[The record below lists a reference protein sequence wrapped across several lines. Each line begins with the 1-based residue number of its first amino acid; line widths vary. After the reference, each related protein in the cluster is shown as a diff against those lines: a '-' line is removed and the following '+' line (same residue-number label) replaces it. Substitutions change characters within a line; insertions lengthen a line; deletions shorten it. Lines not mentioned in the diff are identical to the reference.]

1 MPHSNSFQSVFE
13 KTFDC
18 VVLGAGIIGWS
29 AARRLAGEGLQVLLV
44 EPSYSLL
51 WESSLALENSMASA
65 PDQAGP
71 DEWNARLQ
79 AVGASNGQWFNPAAA
94 EVLAARELLDG
105 QPNLQTLLTAHPVG
119 ARLSQEGLIAT
130 VTVAT
135 KGGLREIHGRSWI
148 DASETGWLVDYLA
161 PEAPQRSA
169 TSVYRSI
176 LLHSAGV
183 DLLDA
188 AAAEWISETPGI
200 EWLPSH
206 RPDERRLRFLNS
218 GSCPWFTRAK
228 QLIEELRGRLAEDS
242 KGQFLVSLCGSS
254 DYPVY
259 TAEVGGISRLPENL
273 VLLSP
278 TRISQ
283 PVCSLADR
291 FALGREFLLPAN
303 LPTVIESSES
313 SAPRVTDM
321 AGFEVVVA
329 GTGTGG
335 AVAAIVSGKNG
346 ARTIA
351 FDAVAYPGGIGT
363 GGGIHGYFHGVPGGI
378 QDLIDSRTR
387 ELGER
392 FTIGNHPGAGW
403 HPEAKK
409 IVLLEM
415 FEEAGVEFVPN
426 AMLSGVERDGN
437 RVTSALVAIEGRLVR
452 IAAKAFIDGTGDGD
466 LCAFAGA
473 KFVEG
478 RPGDGRTLAFSQSGH
493 SVTASPAGTGF
504 VLRGYNYDAGWTDPA
519 NSEDLTRARLS
530 GVAHYLEHENW
541 GIENHLIDLCP
552 LLGLRQ
558 SRQIHCDYEISLSD
572 LIERARFEDSIGEVA
587 TVADTHSVD
596 FEFESDDL
604 AFYYWT
610 CRGFRYP
617 LRCDLPYR
625 ILLPRGL
632 DNVWLACRAAGM
644 SVDAAYGLR
653 MQREMQR
660 FGETAGTAAALAVQS
675 GVPDSRLIDSTVL
688 FGKLK
693 AGGCLTPRSEPVP
706 AAVDDPLERFKQ
718 GLPGIH
724 LWLIRSNPE
733 KYGPAM
739 LEFLDSSDGNLSF
752 YAAAVLAMQGDARAE
767 ARLLRALETEE
778 TGPSPDAQKVP
789 GAHGQCIDLPFWLQ
803 AVVLLRI
810 AGTSDCLP
818 HLLRL
823 AEKTGLLLNVRTI
836 LALTLERLALRLG
849 PFPGLENAL
858 MRLVSDKI
866 PDPILPP
873 SRSLWR
879 SLSGEPQLVLRG
891 GFGAKVLED
900 HSWQLHLVV
909 ARLCRAHGIPL
920 PSESPD
926 LTADHRAIV
935 REAH

>member
-1 MPHSNSFQSVFE
+1 M
-13 KTFDC
+13 
-18 VVLGAGIIGWS
+18 LGAGIIGWS

-79 AVGASNGQWFNPAAA
+79 AVGASNGQWFNPVAA

-105 QPNLQTLLTAHPVG
+105 QPNFQTLLTAHPVG
-119 ARLSQEGLIAT
+119 VRLSQGGLIAT
-130 VTVAT
+130 ITVAT
-135 KGGLREIHGRSWI
+135 KGGLRKIHGRSWI

-169 TSVYRSI
+169 ASGYRSI

-218 GSCPWFTRAK
+218 GSCAWFTRAK
-228 QLIEELRGRLAEDS
+228 HLIEQLRGRLAEDS

-259 TAEVGGISRLPENL
+259 TAEVGGMPRLPENL

-291 FALGREFLLPAN
+291 FALGREFLPPAN
-303 LPTVIESSES
+303 LPTFIESSES

-321 AGFEVVVA
+321 VGFEVVVA

-335 AVAAIVSGKNG
+335 AVAAIVSGKNA

-387 ELGER
+387 ELGAR

-409 IVLLEM
+409 MVLLEM

-426 AMLSGVERDGN
+426 AMLAGVEREGN

-473 KFVEG
+473 GFVEG

-493 SVTASPAGTGF
+493 SVTASPAGTGLA
-504 VLRGYNYDAGWTDPA
+504 LRGYNYDAGWTDPA

-675 GVPDSRLIDSTVL
+675 GLDSRSLDSDA
-688 FGKLK
+688 FFKKLR
-693 AGGCLTPRSEPVP
+693 ATGCLSAEPSGAVAVSEELL
-706 AAVDDPLERFKQ
+706 DQFDK
-718 GLPGIH
+718 GLPGVH
-724 LWLIRSNPE
+724 LWFIRSAPD
-733 KYGPAM
+733 KYRTAM
-739 LEFLDSSDGNLSF
+739 LERLASDDDCISF
-752 YAAAVLAMQGDARAE
+752 YASSVLAMWGESCAE
-767 ARLLRALETEE
+767 ARLLRALETHEV
-778 TGPSPDAQKVP
+778 GPSPDTPKVP

-803 AVVLLRI
+803 AVVLLRLV
-810 AGTSDCLP
+810 GTPACLP
-818 HLLRL
+818 HLSDL
-823 AEKTGLLLNVRTI
+823 AGESGLLLNVRTL

-849 PFPGLENAL
+849 TLPGIEAMLEK
-858 MRLVSDKI
+858 LVTDKI
-866 PDPILPP
+866 PDAILPP

-879 SLSGEPQLVLRG
+879 SLNAESPLVLRG
-891 GFGAKVLED
+891 GGGAKVIED

-909 ARLCRAHGIPL
+909 ARICNILGLPL
-920 PSESPD
+920 PAGTLDFRGDP
-926 LTADHRAIV
+926 RAYV
-935 REAH
+935 RGTFPEVQ